1 MIGMRVAAQTSR
13 GCVRCSYAVYS
24 AYESVI
30 GVDPGASGGF
40 ACWRADN
47 SFTAFGMPATEG
59 DQIQLIR
66 ELIAPGETI
75 AFVEQVGGFTGKG
88 QPGSAMF
95 SFGRNF
101 GFILGVLQAL
111 NVRIELVRP
120 QKWQKPLG
128 LGTASGCASRTEWKN
143 KLKGCAQRLYP
154 ALKPTLSTA
163 DALLILSYGLKSLRH
178 PGYD

>member
-1 MIGMRVAAQTSR
+1 MSA
-13 GCVRCSYAVYS
+13 CSYAVYS
-24 AYESVI
+24 GYKSVL

-47 SFTAFGMPATEG
+47 SITAFAMSATEG

-75 AFVEQVGGFTGKG
+75 AFVEEVGGFIGKQ

-95 SFGRNF
+95 KFGRNF
-101 GFILGVLQAL
+101 GFSLGVLQAL

-128 LGTASGCASRTEWKN
+128 LGTASGCASRSEWKN
-143 KLKGCAQRLYP
+143 KLKACAQRLYP
-154 ALKPTLSTA
+154 ALKPTLSTS
-163 DALLILSYGLKSLRH
+163 DAILILDFGLKSLRASKH
-178 PGYD
+178 D